1 MKLDDIATLSLG
13 KTPSRSNPKL
23 WDKEKNSK
31 NIWLSIADLS
41 ASNQL
46 YIEDSKEYVS
56 DEGAKLFK
64 EVPEETLI
72 MSFKLSIG
80 KLAITKCSLRTNE
93 AIIAMPIKDKK
104 LIMKEYL
111 YYYLS
116 SMNWDA
122 IAGKD
127 IKVKGKTLNKT
138 KLKELP
144 ILVPPLAEQQR
155 IVAKLDTA
163 FAEIDRASA
172 LTTLKQ
178 EEINNFKCSILSL
191 NNKKNDFFKSALNDS
206 EELKIGDICDLMT
219 GGTPSRKV
227 PEYFDNG
234 EIKWLVSG
242 DINKKEIFDCDGRIT
257 KEGLNNSSAK
267 FLPENSVLIALNGQ
281 GKTRGT
287 VAMLKTKATCNQ
299 SLVSIFPKSGVNL
312 NTKYLYYFLEG
323 MYDKIRR
330 ITGDSGNDRRGLN
343 MPLIRNIKILLPPIT
358 EQENIISKLELAIN
372 ELDIANRVLD
382 EALKNYK
389 ALKSAMLC
397 KELQS
402 SEAA

>member
-206 EELKIGDICDLMT
+206 EELKIGDTCDLMT

-242 DINKKEIFDCDGRIT
+242 DINQKEIFDCDGRIT

-358 EQENIISKLELAIN
+358 EQENIISKLETG
-372 ELDIANRVLD
+372 
-382 EALKNYK
+382 YK
-389 ALKSAMLC
+389 RIRYC
-397 KELQS
+397 K
-402 SEAA
+402 